1 MKNNQKEKVS
11 ITVEVEKDFIKAV
24 MQASGFSTKE
34 LEDATKELD
43 NVVINE
49 HTFQKY
55 NLSGSAFH
63 QIKLSVSEVFIG
75 MILKKY
81 SCYKREIGLVAKLQT
96 LQEEQR
102 KMKGEEE
109 S

>member
-1 MKNNQKEKVS
+1 MEKNQNEKVS
-11 ITVEVEKDFIKAV
+11 ITIEVEKDFIKTV
-24 MQASGFSTKE
+24 MQATGFSTKE

-55 NLSGSAFH
+55 NLCGSAFH
-63 QIKLSVSEVFIG
+63 QIKLYVSKAFIG

-81 SCYKREIGLVAKLQT
+81 SCYSREIGLVAKLQA
-96 LQEEQR
+96 LQEEKR